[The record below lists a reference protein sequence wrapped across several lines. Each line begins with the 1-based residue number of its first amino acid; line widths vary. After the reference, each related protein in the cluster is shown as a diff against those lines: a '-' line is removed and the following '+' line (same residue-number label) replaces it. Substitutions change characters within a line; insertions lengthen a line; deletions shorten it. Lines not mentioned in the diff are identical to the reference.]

1 MARILAV
8 SGSPSP
14 VSRTTAVLDLVSQQL
29 SREGH
34 DVDVLYLRAL
44 PAYPLLHAD
53 MSDPYIAN
61 ARDRL
66 AQADAVVLATPVY
79 KASFSGLLK
88 VWFDSVAQLALTGKT
103 VLPLATGGSLTSVL
117 ALDYALRPVLSA
129 MGAAHVVPGYF
140 VLDKLVVQS
149 SENGWSIERDARD
162 ALDLIIEGFLR
173 AITVKGFVVVTA
185 RAAS

>member
-14 VSRTTAVLDLVSQQL
+14 ASRTTAVLDLVSQRL
-29 SREGH
+29 AGEGH
-34 DVDVLYLRAL
+34 DVDVLYLRTL
-44 PAYPLLHAD
+44 PAHPLLHAD
-53 MSDPYIAN
+53 LSDPDIAG

-66 AQADAVVLATPVY
+66 AAADAVVVGTPVY

-88 VWFDSVAQLALTGKT
+88 VWFDSVSQLALTGKT

-117 ALDYALRPVLSA
+117 ALDYALRPVLSS

-140 VLDKLVVQS
+140 VLDKLVVQ
-149 SENGWSIERDARD
+149 GADDVWSVDPEAQSG
-162 ALDLIIEGFLR
+162 LDLIVDGFARTLPR
-173 AITVKGFVVVTA
+173 TVQPIVRQRSA
-185 RAAS
+185 

>member
-14 VSRTTAVLDLVSQQL
+14 ISRTTAVVEHVSQRL
-29 SREGH
+29 VREGH
-34 DVDVLYLRAL
+34 DVDVLYLREL
-44 PAYPLLHAD
+44 PAHPLLHAD
-53 MSDPYIAN
+53 LSDPFIAG

-66 AQADAVVLATPVY
+66 AQADAVVLGTPVY

-88 VWFDSVAQLALTGKT
+88 VWFDSVTQLALTGKT

-117 ALDYALRPVLSA
+117 ALDYSLRPVLSA

-140 VLDKLVVQS
+140 VLDKLVVRGAD
-149 SENGWSIERDARD
+149 NVWSIDPDAQSELDPIID
-162 ALDLIIEGFLR
+162 AFVR
-173 AITVKGFVVVTA
+173 TVTSRREMVSTE
-185 RAAS
+185 

>member
-14 VSRTTAVLDLVSQQL
+14 VSRTTAVLDLVSDRL
-29 SREGH
+29 AREGH
-34 DVDVLYLRAL
+34 EIDVLYLRTL
-44 PAYPLLHAD
+44 PAHPLLFAD
-53 MSDPYIAN
+53 MSDPYVAG

-66 AQADAVVLATPVY
+66 EQADAVVLATPVY

-88 VWFDSVAQLALTGKT
+88 VWFDSVAQLALTDKT

-140 VLDKLVVQS
+140 VLDKLVVPGAD
-149 SENGWSIERDARD
+149 NVWSIDPDAQA
-162 ALDLIIEGFLR
+162 ALDVIIG
-173 AITVKGFVVVTA
+173 GFVRTLTTVRTLTI
-185 RAAS
+185 SG